1 MAAISP
7 LIGQGP
13 HIPPSVIKTGVKLPQ
28 LQPQPG
34 HHAPDKVTGAKT
46 RDTCLTLHKY
56 LRVYCCLN
64 NGNYCTIHIFSC
76 L

>member
-1 MAAISP
+1 MEDSPHVTAISP

-34 HHAPDKVTGAKT
+34 HRAADKVTGAGA
-46 RDTCLTLHKY
+46 HNFVEY
-56 LRVYCCLN
+56 
-64 NGNYCTIHIFSC
+64 
-76 L
+76 

>member
-1 MAAISP
+1 MEDSRHVTAISP

-34 HHAPDKVTGAKT
+34 HHAADKVTGAGT
-46 RDTCLTLHKY
+46 QDT
-56 LRVYCCLN
+56 
-64 NGNYCTIHIFSC
+64 
-76 L
+76 